1 MTKFR
6 RIIGIALFIMTIIY
20 SLLLLL
26 HNIEEYNLLIWILL
40 VCMTIYFNKNI
51 ITTSADKLREQ
62 RLMIGCIVM
71 VLAILFTIVWC
82 ICVPI

>member
-6 RIIGIALFIMTIIY
+6 RIIGIALFLMTIIY